1 MGTKRL
7 TRKEIVQEDKI
18 HSSLVGIVDWFN
30 ANTKL
35 LAIAGVV
42 VVLAVG
48 GTYLWRYLSQS
59 QNEQLQAD
67 FADALQIH
75 SAPAGKDATANTTTP
90 IASKYSFA
98 TTQER
103 HTKALAKFKQIAD
116 DSPGSEIG
124 QLSRYYVALNQ
135 YQLGKTAEAKST
147 LESLA
152 GDADSAVTR
161 NLARGMLVQL
171 SEEAKNHDQSIK
183 LLSQIL
189 AEPTPAMPK
198 NAVLYQMGQIYE
210 TMGKPAEA
218 SKRYKEL
225 TTEFPTSEEA
235 RLAETQLAKLRPA
248 K

>member
-1 MGTKRL
+1 LGTKRL

-18 HSSLVGIVDWFN
+18 HSSLVGILDWFN
-30 ANTKL
+30 ANAKL
-35 LAIAGVV
+35 LAIAGVL
-42 VVLAVG
+42 VLLAIG
-48 GTYLWRYLSQS
+48 GTYLWRYMSKS
-59 QNEQLQAD
+59 QNEQLQAN

-75 SAPAGKDATANTTTP
+75 SAPAGKDAANTTTP
-90 IASKYSFA
+90 TTNKYSFA

-103 HTKALAKFKQIAD
+103 HTKALAKFKEIAD

-135 YQLGKTAEAKST
+135 YQLGKKAEAKST
-147 LESLA
+147 LESLS
-152 GDADSAVTR
+152 GDADSPVTR

-171 SEEAKNHDQSIK
+171 SEEAKTHDQSIK
-183 LLSQIL
+183 LLEQTL

-198 NAVLYQMGQIYE
+198 NTVLYQMGQIYE
-210 TMGKPAEA
+210 TMGKPDEA

-235 RLAETQLAKLRPA
+235 RLAETQLAKLKPT